1 MKIKTTAGDS
11 LRNEY
16 TALECAAIKYA
27 VLNQLADGSTFVGVP
42 DATEERYRNCK
53 DVFKVDTCLPCT
65 SAQLKLMMNTVTPN

>member
-1 MKIKTTAGDS
+1 MKIKTTAGES

-27 VLNQLADGSTFVGVP
+27 VSNQLADGSTFVGVP

-53 DVFKVDTCLPCT
+53 DVFKVDTTVGGRVIMWLP
-65 SAQLKLMMNTVTPN
+65 